1 MRVII
6 CIKHYWGIKDKNWEP
21 GTRFSKIKFG
31 FSGRFGEKP
40 DRSKFIVKWEET
52 YWKEYTYTTLLKHV
66 VVKGTKEMGQWLARK
81 RERNKNSLCWGKGSR
96 RRWKIWCMMKWDS
109 MLVVVVVG
117 VCTNS
122 QELRKQGLQ
131 LRIRL
136 GAEVLNVS
144 EVSEWYETVMYE
156 RSILKCMYI
165 KE

>member
-1 MRVII
+1 
-6 CIKHYWGIKDKNWEP
+6 
-21 GTRFSKIKFG
+21 
-31 FSGRFGEKP
+31 
-40 DRSKFIVKWEET
+40 
-52 YWKEYTYTTLLKHV
+52 
-66 VVKGTKEMGQWLARK
+66 
-81 RERNKNSLCWGKGSR
+81 
-96 RRWKIWCMMKWDS
+96 MMKWDS